1 LLKTIKLKL
10 ILGKFRLK
18 FLRQKFLW
26 IFNPIRESISNV
38 GVFTNKQPDLDG
50 TINLIGFWRE
60 ARGIQ
65 RFILPRVV
73 GVFTNHQRL
82 NNIGKFKK

>member
-26 IFNPIRESISNV
+26 IFNSIRESICKV
-38 GVFTNKQPDLDG
+38 GVFTNKQPDLNG
-50 TINLIGFWRE
+50 TINLIWFWRE
-60 ARGIQ
+60 VWGIQ
-65 RFILPRVV
+65 RFILLRVV
-73 GVFTNHQRL
+73 GVFTNQPL
-82 NNIGKFKK
+82 NNIGKIKK